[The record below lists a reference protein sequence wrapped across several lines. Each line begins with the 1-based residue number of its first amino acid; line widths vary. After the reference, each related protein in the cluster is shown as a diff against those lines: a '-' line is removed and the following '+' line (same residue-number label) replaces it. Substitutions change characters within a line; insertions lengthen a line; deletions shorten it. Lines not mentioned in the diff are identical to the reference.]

1 MNAPVDQ
8 QEITGTADRAMIC
21 TADHRASSAGLAILR
36 AGGSAA
42 DAAVAANAVLAVV
55 APQCCG
61 MGGDLF
67 ALVHALERDGPGP
80 PAALNASGRAGSGA
94 DAAALR
100 AEGRRRMP
108 VRHDVRSVTV
118 PGCVDGWLALHARYG
133 RMPLAE
139 VLESAVLHAER
150 GFTATPGLVAACR
163 DAAGGDGLA
172 WPTRPGE
179 QVKRPGIGRALR
191 AVAAAGRAGFYE
203 GEFGAGLLRIGR
215 GLFAPSDLAEPAA
228 EWQRPLG
235 VRAFGHDVWTAPP
248 NSPGHV
254 LLAALAIAAGLDLP
268 TPADPGWAHLLAESV
283 LAATGEPA
291 DPGTPLRPGRIE
303 ALRAAIDPARHER
316 RRGTIASG
324 DATCVCA
331 VDDRGTAVSLQQS
344 NGNGLG
350 SLLFEPATGINLQN
364 RGTGFTLA
372 PGAPAE
378 YGPRRRPPHTLVPVL
393 ATGPDGTFRAVAGCT
408 GGGLQPQIVL
418 QVLVRLLTGAAPED
432 ALAAPRWRLAGGLG
446 PFETSQAGAPIRL
459 DLQAGAPDAWA
470 RRLPGYGHLV
480 RAATEDDE
488 FGEAQLIAASPGGG
502 LRGDGPC
509 PFALPRAPSPDP
521 PRSRFRRCG

>member
-163 DAAGGDGLA
+163 DAPGGDGLA
-172 WPTRPGE
+172 WPARPGE
-179 QVKRPGIGRALR
+179 QVKRPGIARALR
-191 AVAAAGRAGFYE
+191 GIVADGRSGFYQ
-203 GEFGAGLLRIGR
+203 GEFGDGLLHIGR

-254 LLAALAIAAGLDLP
+254 LLAALAVATGFDLSD
-268 TPADPGWAHLLAESV
+268 PADPGWAHLLAESV
-283 LAATGEPA
+283 LAASGGRAEA
-291 DPGTPLRPGRIE
+291 DAAALLRPDRID
-303 ALRAAIDPARHER
+303 ALRAAIDPARHWR
-316 RRGTIASG
+316 RRGTVQSG
-324 DATCVCA
+324 DAACVCA
-331 VDDRGTAVSLQQS
+331 VDDRGMSIALQQS
-344 NGNGLG
+344 NGTGLG
-350 SLLFEPATGINLQN
+350 SLLFEPGTGINLHN
-364 RGTGFTLA
+364 CGAGFTLA
-372 PGAPAE
+372 PGSAAE
-378 YGPRRRPPHTLVPVL
+378 YGPRRRPPHTLVPVV
-393 ATGPDGTFRAVAGCT
+393 ATRPDGTFRAVLGCA
-408 GGGLQPQIVL
+408 GGGIQPQVDL
-418 QVLVRLLTGAAPED
+418 QILVRLLRGAPAED

-446 PFETSQAGAPIRL
+446 PFEAPQGNTPIRL

-480 RAATEDDE
+480 RAAAEDEE
-488 FGEAQLIAASPGGG
+488 FGEAQLIEAGPGGG

-509 PFALPRAPSPDP
+509 PFALPRV
-521 PRSRFRRCG
+521 R